1 MANPHTN
8 SDFNFFFNFNTG
20 TTDLSGKNVILS
32 PVPTLTNRG
41 LESATSVSTF
51 NQTPVNQGFMIAFVI
66 NLNTANPDTEFL
78 RFTRNNI
85 TYRFVHSGT
94 SRFLV
99 IIRNETTGIDV
110 YTFSFPNSVWSAI
123 SDIDINPVGN
133 LWKRVVLHFSHTML
147 GTSVLRIQIRYSQD
161 DGTANFNVTSTP
173 DFSTSVNPL
182 IVQTDTASTQC
193 SSSIYR
199 FDGTLGA
206 FIYYVSAYS
215 VTANTKGNPPTLAA
229 YLKTFFPDKSLGTF
243 VRNAVTP
250 TSISITSQLNSYGI
264 IPADFITFKLKDAS
278 GVDIS
283 GLNIANMQWS
293 SFVAGTL
300 VTINF
305 LAASIQANNSYILV
319 ITHVPATGS
328 AASSYDLNFTYTNSI
343 INISRATNRNI
354 VFGSGNTA
362 NRVMSGT
369 DTITF
374 SISPSVSGL
383 TTSSTTWNNINGYTV
398 NLGGPNPLTIGSQ
411 YNVSVLYNGNVIGTS
426 GSFTVSRAIGTFSVT
441 SATTTSIT
449 IGSILNSS
457 MNDGDTINITFLRN
471 NRPLLSVLTLSW
483 ESIKNGYTVN
493 LSNFGEYLIADASY
507 TVRLDGPNSVTRT
520 SPTFTVARAI
530 GTFSVTRATTTVIP
544 IDSILN
550 SSMNDADTINITF
563 LRNGTS
569 VVTGLSPTTIS
580 WLNLTTRS
588 YIQLTTGSLIIDE
601 AYTLRLSGPN
611 SVTSTSPSFTVERFT
626 PIIRVSSAT
635 ATSITIRSMLNG
647 AMLDSDP
654 VSFTIS
660 PTVSGLSISTNTWGN
675 IKNGATL
682 SISGTPL
689 SVSTNY
695 TLRLIGYGS
704 VTSTSGSFTVPRVIG
719 AVSITS
725 ATATSI
731 TIGSIPNSS
740 MIDSDTISFSISPAV
755 SGLSISTNTWGNIKN
770 GITLPISGTP
780 LSVSTNYTL
789 TLTGPSSVTGTSGSF
804 TVPRVIGAVSITNAT
819 ATSITIGS
827 IPNSLMIDSDPVSFS
842 ISPAVSG
849 LSISTNTWGNI
860 KNGITLPISGTPL
873 SVSTNYTLTLTGPS
887 SVTGTSGSF
896 TVPRVIGAV
905 SITNATATSITIGSI
920 PNSLMI
926 DSDTISFSISPAV
939 SGLIISTNTWG
950 NIKNGAT
957 LSISGTPLSATIYT
971 LTLTGPSSV
980 TRTSPQFTVTR
991 RVNINSVTS
1000 ATLNSITISF
1010 SQGSVMNDS
1019 DSVSFIITPAVSGR
1033 SIPANTWGSI
1043 KNGATLSISGTPLN
1057 AGQNYILTVD
1067 LPGSIQQSF
1076 PPFSVSRALGT
1087 FSVIGSTLS
1096 SITISPISSSIMN
1109 DSDSILFYIE
1119 PSVPGLA
1126 ISLTTWGSI
1135 KNGGVL
1141 SVTGA
1146 TIPYDIPYDLV
1157 LSSTGVTRIS
1167 TNKLIINSKIND
1179 ISTGCSDFRSVINPP
1194 MGVDLCSLQSAAAGT
1209 YIKRQGSSFSLNYYY
1224 EWSDTKEYL
1233 FKLLFKPGVA
1243 RNQRYIAYYP
1253 FYASSITSTPFTVN
1267 FDGSG
1272 NIVSID
1278 IPISGTTVSYNVIPD
1293 RLLVT
1298 RSPSSP
1304 KFLSE
1309 LFTPE
1314 SYNYNNYVS
1323 IRNYTLLPTAI
1334 PYKKELA
1341 IFGSNGTRIV
1351 RRPTIAF
1358 SQSITHGKLLN
1369 STNGKSDVFIHFEN
1383 FSDDTNFFVYICGEN
1398 GFDINNALS
1407 MINRTTSFDNGI
1419 YNTLYIGWSVAPV
1432 SPPLNINYTRFKNL
1446 TSPQQYY
1453 LFYCFD
1459 NGAASPGGFLKYTTD
1474 TTVTSKTLDYGS
1486 YVYENNTIKLS
1497 TGTNLTYIDGLFY
1510 ASSSTDV
1517 FILMSWIS
1525 NADEDINLL
1534 SIPLNRQCAF
1544 GSFTQPVLP
1553 SLVFNRYVYINLP
1566 ILNLFPESDGIYRLI
1581 KTINVNYNA
1590 STKLHYINFYNGS
1603 LQLGKLSDIDFA
1615 LTKPTSVSL
1624 IRFSNDNQKLFRII
1638 GSNLYTYTCQYVYQN
1653 CVVRPETINFT
1664 ISGSSATFDMGNMV
1678 RTLTINPGF
1687 TLSDGVY
1694 MSNTITNKIY
1704 VIIIRGG
1711 LLTYGFIDNSTRKF
1725 YNLLA
1730 SLYNKDE
1737 NNLILNTPLTIQL
1750 TIRLTN
1756 NNTISYNGI
1765 DPSDTGG
1772 NFNVKTSLSLI
1783 TAQDP
1788 ISIATNYIY
1797 PYLGLSH
1804 PIDNSG
1810 SFFTIP
1816 SSKNTHNLILSSTMR
1831 AIGSYFYETD
1841 DRLIVYIPF
1850 SESAPGFLLFN
1861 YLTYEV
1867 LLSFTHFRRVNS
1879 VKLYFVPNKYKTSAG
1894 NITFNTNT
1902 NKANPNDQY
1911 SVIIGGG
1918 DSFIGSDNSFFS
1930 KYIKTP
1936 NGVFYI
1942 VSRRSQNLAHGYF
1955 INSNFDLVTTPE
1967 TLATPITNYSYG
1979 DYVYISISSNPTI
1992 SNPTSRSSI
2001 TTGAVSTASTPNN
2014 VIIQIN
2020 ANQYVDMWSSR
2031 GDTPIAFWNS
2041 WFLDDWTVQTTI
2053 VGNIADVASMIYGI
2067 VILDAITPGNPIYSC
2082 GIGQWNSGG
2091 KTTTAGGFGV
2101 SGHNVVINKSGLT
2114 KNISS
2119 FSTSIT
2125 IRLVKKSNRLFF
2137 FYIDN
2142 TQMYM
2147 HSEHEIISPS
2157 PPIIRIGLFARGQA
2171 PPSTNFEVTFSE
2183 IIFI

>member
-66 NLNTANPDTEFL
+66 NLNTANSDTEFL

-99 IIRNETTGIDV
+99 IIRNETTSFDV
-110 YTFSFPNSVWSAI
+110 YTFSFPRWSE
-123 SDIDINPVGN
+123 IDINPGVGN
-133 LWKRVVLHFSHTML
+133 FWKRVVLHFSHTMS
-147 GTSVLRIQIRYSQD
+147 GTSVLSIMIRYSQD
-161 DGTANFNVTSTP
+161 DGTANLNVTSTP
-173 DFSTSVNPL
+173 NFSTSVNPL
-182 IVQTDTASTQC
+182 IIPTNTASTQC

-206 FIYYVSAYS
+206 FIYYVSGYS
-215 VTANTKGNPPTLAA
+215 GTANTKGNPPTLAA

-319 ITHVPATGS
+319 ITHAPATGP
-328 AASSYDLNFTYTNSI
+328 AASSYDLNFTYINSI
-343 INISRATNRNI
+343 INIASATNRNI
-354 VFGSGNTA
+354 VFGTGNIA
-362 NRVMSGT
+362 SRSMSGT

-398 NLGGPNPLTIGSQ
+398 NLGGPIPLTSGSQ

-426 GSFTVSRAIGTFSVT
+426 GAFTVPRVIGSV
-441 SATTTSIT
+441 SIT
-449 IGSILNSS
+449 
-457 MNDGDTINITFLRN
+457 
-471 NRPLLSVLTLSW
+471 
-483 ESIKNGYTVN
+483 
-493 LSNFGEYLIADASY
+493 
-507 TVRLDGPNSVTRT
+507 
-520 SPTFTVARAI
+520 
-530 GTFSVTRATTTVIP
+530 
-544 IDSILN
+544 
-550 SSMNDADTINITF
+550 
-563 LRNGTS
+563 
-569 VVTGLSPTTIS
+569 
-580 WLNLTTRS
+580 
-588 YIQLTTGSLIIDE
+588 
-601 AYTLRLSGPN
+601 
-611 SVTSTSPSFTVERFT
+611 
-626 PIIRVSSAT
+626 SAT
-635 ATSITIRSMLNG
+635 ATSITIGSIPNSSMN
-647 AMLDSDP
+647 DSDS
-654 VSFTIS
+654 VSFIIT
-660 PTVSGLSISTNTWGN
+660 PAVSGLSISTNTWGN
-675 IKNGATL
+675 IKNGITL

-695 TLRLIGYGS
+695 TLTLTGPSS
-704 VTSTSGSFTVPRVIG
+704 VTRTSGSFTVPRVIG

-725 ATATSI
+725 ATTTSI

-740 MIDSDTISFSISPAV
+740 MIDSDTISFSISPVV
-755 SGLSISTNTWGNIKN
+755 SGLS
-770 GITLPISGTP
+770 
-780 LSVSTNYTL
+780 
-789 TLTGPSSVTGTSGSF
+789 
-804 TVPRVIGAVSITNAT
+804 
-819 ATSITIGS
+819 
-827 IPNSLMIDSDPVSFS
+827 
-842 ISPAVSG
+842 
-849 LSISTNTWGNI
+849 
-860 KNGITLPISGTPL
+860 
-873 SVSTNYTLTLTGPS
+873 
-887 SVTGTSGSF
+887 
-896 TVPRVIGAV
+896 
-905 SITNATATSITIGSI
+905 
-920 PNSLMI
+920 
-926 DSDTISFSISPAV
+926 
-939 SGLIISTNTWG
+939 ISTNTWG

-971 LTLTGPSSV
+971 LRLTGPSSV
-980 TRTSPQFTVTR
+980 TRTSPSFTVTR

-1010 SQGSVMNDS
+1010 SPGSVMNDS
-1019 DSVSFIITPAVSGR
+1019 DTVSFLITPTVAGR
-1033 SIPANTWGSI
+1033 SIPTNTWGNI

-1057 AGQNYILTVD
+1057 AGQNYILTVG

-1076 PPFSVSRALGT
+1076 PQFSVSRALGT
-1087 FSVIGSTLS
+1087 FSIIGSTVS
-1096 SITISPISSSIMN
+1096 SITISSVSSSIMN

-1126 ISLTTWGSI
+1126 ISLSTWGSI

-1146 TIPYDIPYDLV
+1146 TIPYDISYDLV
-1157 LSSTGVTRIS
+1157 LSSTGVTRNS

-1179 ISTGCSDFRSVINPP
+1179 ISTGCSDFGSVINPP

-1278 IPISGTTVSYNVIPD
+1278 IPISGTTVSYNVIPA

-1314 SYNYNNYVS
+1314 SYNYNNYTS
-1323 IRNYTLLPTAI
+1323 IRNYTLLPTVI

-1341 IFGSNGTRIV
+1341 IFDSNGTRIV
-1351 RRPTIAF
+1351 RRPTILF
-1358 SQSITHGKLLN
+1358 SQTITHGKLLN

-1407 MINRTTSFDNGI
+1407 MINRTTSFDNGQ

-1474 TTVTSKTLDYGS
+1474 TTVTSKTIDYGS
-1486 YVYENNTIKLS
+1486 YIYENNTIKLS
-1497 TGTNLTYIDGLFY
+1497 TGTHLTYIDGLFY

-1553 SLVFNRYVYINLP
+1553 TLVFNRYVYINLP
-1566 ILNLFPESDGIYRLI
+1566 ILNLFPESDWYYRSI

-1590 STKLHYINFYNGS
+1590 STKLHYINFYNGNF
-1603 LQLGKLSDIDFA
+1603 QLRKLLDIDSA

-1624 IRFSNDNQKLFRII
+1624 IRLSNDNQKLFRII

-1653 CVVRPETINFT
+1653 CVVRPETTNFT

-1694 MSNTITNKIY
+1694 MSTLNTNTNKIY

-1711 LLTYGFIDNSTRKF
+1711 LLTYGYIENSDF
-1725 YNLLA
+1725 YNMLA
-1730 SLYNKDE
+1730 SLYNKDG
-1737 NNLILNTPLTIQL
+1737 NDLILNHPLTFQL
-1750 TIRLTN
+1750 TIRLIN
-1756 NNTISYNGI
+1756 NNTILYNGI
-1765 DPSDTGG
+1765 NPSDTNGS
-1772 NFNVKTSLSLI
+1772 FNVNTSLSLI
-1783 TAQDP
+1783 TAQQST
-1788 ISIATNYIY
+1788 SIGTNYIY
-1797 PYLGLSH
+1797 PFLGLSH

-1816 SSKNTHNLILSSTMR
+1816 SSRNIHNLIVSSTMI
-1831 AIGSYFYETD
+1831 AIGSYFYETA
-1841 DRLIVYIPF
+1841 DRLITYIPY
-1850 SESAPGFLLFN
+1850 SDGLLSFN
-1861 YLTYEV
+1861 YLTYQV
-1867 LLSFTHFRRVNS
+1867 LSSPYFKRNNS

-1894 NITFNTNT
+1894 NITFNTSLDIHKT
-1902 NKANPNDQY
+1902 NPNEQY
-1911 SVIIGGG
+1911 YVTIGGG
-1918 DSFIGSDNSFFS
+1918 DSFIPGSNDYFS

-1942 VSRRSQNLAHGYF
+1942 MSRRSQNVAYGYF
-1955 INSNFDLVTTPE
+1955 INSNFDLVTIPE

-1979 DYVYISISSNPTI
+1979 DYVYISTLTNPQTDNPTGK
-1992 SNPTSRSSI
+1992 SSI
-2001 TTGAVSTASTPNN
+2001 TNGTASTASTPNN
-2014 VIIQIN
+2014 INIQMN
-2020 ANQYVDMWSSR
+2020 ANQWVDMWNSR
-2031 GDTPIAFWNS
+2031 GEAPISYWTRS
-2041 WFLDDWTVQTTI
+2041 FLDNWTLQTTI

-2067 VILDAITPGNPIYSC
+2067 VIYDDTTRNPIYSC

-2101 SGHNVVINKSGLT
+2101 SGHNVVINESGLT

-2157 PPIIRIGLFARGQA
+2157 PSIIRVGLFARGQA
-2171 PPSTNFEVTFSE
+2171 PPSTNFVVTFSE

>member
-740 MIDSDTISFSISPAV
+740 
-755 SGLSISTNTWGNIKN
+755 
-770 GITLPISGTP
+770 
-780 LSVSTNYTL
+780 
-789 TLTGPSSVTGTSGSF
+789 
-804 TVPRVIGAVSITNAT
+804 
-819 ATSITIGS
+819 
-827 IPNSLMIDSDPVSFS
+827 
-842 ISPAVSG
+842 
-849 LSISTNTWGNI
+849 
-860 KNGITLPISGTPL
+860 
-873 SVSTNYTLTLTGPS
+873 
-887 SVTGTSGSF
+887 
-896 TVPRVIGAV
+896 
-905 SITNATATSITIGSI
+905 
-920 PNSLMI
+920 MI